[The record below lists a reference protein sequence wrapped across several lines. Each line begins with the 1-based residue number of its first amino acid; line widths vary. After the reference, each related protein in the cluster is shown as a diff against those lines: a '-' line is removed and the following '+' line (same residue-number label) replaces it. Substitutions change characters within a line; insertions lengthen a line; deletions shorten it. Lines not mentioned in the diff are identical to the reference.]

1 MRFLYLNG
9 GETSLAIDTA
19 PGGGALPR
27 IVHFGANLGDD
38 PDFEAL
44 LAALPVVKW
53 GARLDT
59 PCPPCVVPGLE
70 SGYFGTPAI
79 VPALEGWRFEG
90 VELSKQGFSLKL
102 AAAESMVFVD
112 YEMSAAGVLG
122 VRMRAQAF
130 PDGLS
135 ALSAG
140 ALLLPEWAQEVLTF
154 GGDWVREFAASR
166 QTLNTGA
173 LVLESRR
180 GRPGHDRFPG
190 FFAGVPGF
198 DDDRGQV
205 FGVTLAWSGSH
216 RMSIERLREG
226 DVAVVAG
233 ELHPDGDVPN
243 DPYESPWLYAAHSAR
258 GLNGVMQAFHAH
270 VREMLP
276 ANAKRPRP
284 VNFNTWEAVYFRHDE
299 RELIE
304 LAQRAAEIGAERF
317 VLDDGW
323 FKGRDSDRTSLGDW
337 IHDPKKYPNGLS
349 PLITAVR
356 LAGLSFG
363 LWVEPEMIN
372 PESELAWA
380 HPSWLRREADGSLL
394 LQRNQAVLDLTI
406 PEALEHVFDR
416 LNALLGEHPISY
428 LKWDMN
434 RDVTGV
440 SRAAVPDHGKQV
452 RSVYVLIDRLR
463 SLHPAVEIEACASGG
478 GRCDWGMLT
487 RSERVWVS
495 DSNDALDRFDIQRNA
510 NLFLPPEIA
519 GVHVGPAACHT
530 TGRRLSLD
538 LRAHVATFGHMGLE
552 LDLRQLTEVEAQRL
566 ALHIKTYKRFR
577 GLMHSG
583 RYWRIAQGTDH
594 SGGVVTS
601 ASEALALLIRT
612 GSAELGRGM
621 TLFWPGLEDDATY
634 RVAAVSPVSPSV
646 EACLAPALKSGVLTM
661 SGRALAQRGLAVYL
675 PRPESSLL
683 LHAQLVS
690 FSAC

>member
-1 MRFLYLNG
+1 MRFLYLNA
-9 GETSLAIDTA
+9 GETSLVIDTA

-27 IVHFGANLGDD
+27 IVHFGASLGSD

-44 LAALPVVKW
+44 VAAAPIVKW

-59 PCPPCVVPGLE
+59 PCPPCIVPGLE
-70 SGYFGTPAI
+70 SGSFGAPAI
-79 VPALEGWRFEG
+79 APALEGWRFDG
-90 VELSKQGFSLKL
+90 ADLSPRGFTLKL
-102 AAAESMVFVD
+102 SAAEALVFAD

-122 VRMRAQAF
+122 LRLRAQGF
-130 PDGLS
+130 PEGVN
-135 ALSAG
+135 AVAAG

-154 GGDWVREFAASR
+154 GGDWAREFAPSR
-166 QTLNTGA
+166 QRLGPGA
-173 LVLESRR
+173 VTIESRR

-190 FFAGVPGF
+190 FFVGAPSF
-198 DDDRGQV
+198 DDDMGRV

-216 RMSIERLREG
+216 RMSVERLREG
-226 DVAVVAG
+226 EIAVVAG
-233 ELHPDGDVPN
+233 ELHPDGDVPS

-270 VREMLP
+270 VRSMLP
-276 ANAKRPRP
+276 GNVRRPRP
-284 VNFNTWEAVYFRHDE
+284 VNFNTWEAVYFKHDE
-299 RELIE
+299 RALIE
-304 LAQRAAEIGAERF
+304 LAQRAAEVGAERF

-337 IHDPKKYPNGLS
+337 IVDSKKYPNGLR
-349 PLITAVR
+349 PLITAVQ

-394 LQRNQAVLDLTI
+394 LMRNQAVLDLTI
-406 PEALEHVFDR
+406 PEAVELVLER
-416 LNALLGEHPISY
+416 LNALLSEYPISY

-440 SRAAVPDHGKQV
+440 SRAAVPDHGKQM
-452 RSVYVLIDRLR
+452 RAVYALIDRLR
-463 SLHPAVEIEACASGG
+463 GLHPAVEIEACASGG

-510 NLFLPPEIA
+510 NLFLPPEVA
-519 GVHVGPAACHT
+519 GVHVGPATCHT
-530 TGRRLSLD
+530 TGRKLSLD

-552 LDLRQLTEVEAQRL
+552 LDVRQLTEVDAIRL
-566 ALHIKTYKRFR
+566 SQHIANYKRFR
-577 GLMHSG
+577 ALMHTG
-583 RYWRIAQGTDH
+583 RYWRIPQGVDH
-594 SGGVVTS
+594 AGVAVTS
-601 ASEALALLIRT
+601 PREGLALIVRT

-621 TLFWPGLEDDATY
+621 TFLWPGLEADAHY
-634 RVAAVSPVSPSV
+634 RIAAVSPVSPSV

-661 SGRALAQRGLAVYL
+661 TGRALAERGLALYL

-683 LHAQLVS
+683 LSAQVI
-690 FSAC
+690 